1 MENQTMNAYIIHDTS
16 LKNREGNIEI
26 IKEAL
31 EKVIFINE
39 VQVVDNYNV
48 KDLNASNVKNLIRQQ
63 KPEESD
69 EVEMLFERFQRPLNL
84 ANVSNYLK
92 HFTAIEK
99 TVKSNIPS
107 LIIEDDVIL
116 SKDCAKLLSDP
127 SIFEKDVVAFGQP
140 FTSKPSSK
148 YTKMCNFNTN
158 MALLPTCDSY
168 FISVRAANAV
178 IKRMLPIVYQT
189 NISLSLNFNREG
201 MEVFKTFPNAFI
213 DGSKVGKFTSSIN
226 NNNVLLLHSTYNKL
240 YAMIQGEVEFDETRF
255 NVEYDRSEYPESP
268 DLMYLKGLALLKMNK
283 VEEAKKIFDI
293 VFEKYCEDG
302 CVLNK
307 TCSFMGNYMNF
318 FRVLQT
324 E

>member
-1 MENQTMNAYIIHDTS
+1 
-16 LKNREGNIEI
+16 
-26 IKEAL
+26 
-31 EKVIFINE
+31 
-39 VQVVDNYNV
+39 
-48 KDLNASNVKNLIRQQ
+48 
-63 KPEESD
+63 
-69 EVEMLFERFQRPLNL
+69 
-84 ANVSNYLK
+84 
-92 HFTAIEK
+92 
-99 TVKSNIPS
+99 
-107 LIIEDDVIL
+107 
-116 SKDCAKLLSDP
+116 
-127 SIFEKDVVAFGQP
+127 
-140 FTSKPSSK
+140 
-148 YTKMCNFNTN
+148 
-158 MALLPTCDSY
+158 
-168 FISVRAANAV
+168 
-178 IKRMLPIVYQT
+178 MLPIVYQT